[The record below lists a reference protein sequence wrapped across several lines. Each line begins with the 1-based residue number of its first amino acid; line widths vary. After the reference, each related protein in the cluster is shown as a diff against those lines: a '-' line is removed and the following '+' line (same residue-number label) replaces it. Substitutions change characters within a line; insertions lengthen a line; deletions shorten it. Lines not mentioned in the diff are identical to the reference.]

1 MTDQSCQH
9 DPQFHALTNVSVST
23 VFVVCVAVVEGGRVA
38 TERRKMAH
46 YRS

>member
-9 DPQFHALTNVSVST
+9 DQQFHALTNVSVST
-23 VFVVCVAVVEGGRVA
+23 VFVVCVAVVKGGRMA
-38 TERRKMAH
+38 TERRKMPH